1 MKNLKQLI
9 LTEPGGA
16 RFPTILSLQY
26 YGAPTAAACALGLVG
41 NDGNLIAGAETAVL
55 KETRALVLAGE
66 LAIREV
72 YGYSWI
78 VEAANPRPGRPAAE
92 VREIFRTKGYLRDDA
107 EEESELGAESTATTF
122 RSSRTHFE
130 DLISQFV
137 LGPDGDI

>member
-1 MKNLKQLI
+1 VKNLKLFI

-26 YGAPTAAACALGLVG
+26 YGAPTAAAYALGLVG
-41 NDGNLIAGAETAVL
+41 NDGNLVPGAETAVL

-66 LAIREV
+66 LAIRDA

-78 VEAANPRPGRPAAE
+78 VSPDSMPVRPAAE
-92 VREIFRTKGYLRDDA
+92 VRDIFRTKGYLRDDA
-107 EEESELGAESTATTF
+107 EDEGARGVESTATTF

>member
-26 YGAPTAAACALGLVG
+26 RGAPTATAILLGLVG
-41 NDGNLIAGAETAVL
+41 NDGNLVPGAETAVL

-66 LAIREV
+66 LAIREA

-78 VEAANPRPGRPAAE
+78 VSPDRTPVRPAAE
-92 VREIFRTKGYLRDDA
+92 VRDIFRTKGYLRDDA
-107 EEESELGAESTATTF
+107 EAEGTRGVESTATTF

-137 LGPDGDI
+137 LGPDGDV

>member
-16 RFPTILSLQY
+16 RFPSILSLQY
-26 YGAPTAAACALGLVG
+26 CGAPTATAILLGLV
-41 NDGNLIAGAETAVL
+41 DPVGNLVPGAQTAVL

-66 LAIREV
+66 LAIREA

-78 VEAANPRPGRPAAE
+78 VDPGVLSGRPAAE
-92 VREIFRTKGYLRDDA
+92 VREIFRTEGYLRDDA
-107 EEESELGAESTATTF
+107 EEESDLGVESTATTF

>member
-1 MKNLKQLI
+1 MNLKQLI
-9 LTEPGGA
+9 LTEPGGNLV
-16 RFPTILSLQY
+16 P
-26 YGAPTAAACALGLVG
+26 GAQ
-41 NDGNLIAGAETAVL
+41 TAVL

-78 VEAANPRPGRPAAE
+78 VSPDRTPGRPA
-92 VREIFRTKGYLRDDA
+92 
-107 EEESELGAESTATTF
+107 EEEPDRGVESTATTF

>member
-41 NDGNLIAGAETAVL
+41 NDGNLVPGAETAVL
-55 KETRALVLAGE
+55 KETRALVLSGE
-66 LAIREV
+66 LAIREA

-78 VEAANPRPGRPAAE
+78 VSPDRTPVRPAAE
-92 VREIFRTKGYLRDDA
+92 VRDIFRTKGYLRDDA
-107 EEESELGAESTATTF
+107 EAEGTRGVESTATTF

-137 LGPDGDI
+137 LGPDGDV

>member
-9 LTEPGGA
+9 ITEPGGA
-16 RFPTILSLQY
+16 RFPSILSLQY
-26 YGAPTAAACALGLVG
+26 CGAPTATAYLLGLVG
-41 NDGNLIAGAETAVL
+41 NDGNLVPGAQTAVL

-78 VEAANPRPGRPAAE
+78 VSPDRTPGRPAAE
-92 VREIFRTKGYLRDDA
+92 VREIFRTEGFLNDDA
-107 EEESELGAESTATTF
+107 EAEGARGVESTATAF

>member
-16 RFPTILSLQY
+16 RFPSILSLQY
-26 YGAPTAAACALGLVG
+26 YGAPTATACALGLVG

-78 VEAANPRPGRPAAE
+78 VSPTTTPGRPAAE

-107 EEESELGAESTATTF
+107 EEESELGTESTATTF